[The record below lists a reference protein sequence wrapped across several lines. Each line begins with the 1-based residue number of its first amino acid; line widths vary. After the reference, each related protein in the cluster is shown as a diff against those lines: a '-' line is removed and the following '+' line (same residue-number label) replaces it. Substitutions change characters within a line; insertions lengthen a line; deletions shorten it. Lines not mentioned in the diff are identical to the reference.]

1 MLLLLESA
9 IYTVAKARLSRLGE
23 PSNKEKDNSELKTR
37 IEDKGKKTLQA
48 SLIIYSVSEIITQK
62 QSVENPNHLHSDWSR
77 HRKKKT
83 KIFEGGEVSNHCSTL
98 LTIMADIQ
106 LSLLIM
112 CHTQCHSNIVHD

>member
-77 HRKKKT
+77 HIEKKRQKYL
-83 KIFEGGEVSNHCSTL
+83 KGVRL
-98 LTIMADIQ
+98 VTIV
-106 LSLLIM
+106 LPYSP
-112 CHTQCHSNIVHD
+112 